1 MYSTQQ
7 HLPILDINDNL
18 LFLKNGSVATVLSTS
33 AVNFGLLFETE
44 QMAIIESFAGLL
56 NSLSFPIQIII
67 RSKKLDVS
75 SYLGTLDR
83 AAQKQTNPKLSQMTS
98 RYRQFVG
105 GLIQDNEVLDKQFYV
120 CISVSSTELG
130 LLPSSSADK
139 IRKILTVLVPR
150 VDHLARQ
157 LSRIGLK
164 ARVLDTLELTKLFY
178 DIYNPEDGNDL
189 AKIATPLPSIPVT
202 PPPKVNLN
210 RIHPTA
216 PVQTPIAPPAVAQ
229 TAPAPIMTTPPSP
242 YQTFL
247 SGNRAPFVV
256 EELRDDLHA

>member
-7 HLPILDINDNL
+7 HLPIADINQNL
-18 LFLKNGSVATVLSTS
+18 LFLKNGSVTTVLSTS

-44 QMAIIESFAGLL
+44 QMAIIQSFAGLL

-83 AAQKQTNPKLSQMTS
+83 AAQKQTNLKLSQMTS
-98 RYRQFVG
+98 RYRQYVG

-120 CISVSSTELG
+120 CISVTSAELG
-130 LLPSSSADK
+130 LLPSSDTDK
-139 IRKILTVLVPR
+139 IRKVLTVLVPR

-164 ARVLDTLELTKLFY
+164 ARVLDTIELTKLFY

-189 AKIATPLPSIPVT
+189 AKVATPLPNVPVNT
-202 PPPKVNLN
+202 PPKVNLN
-210 RIHPTA
+210 RIQPAVPVA
-216 PVQTPIAPPAVAQ
+216 PPQTPIIPNPTPTPVGIPPQSA
-229 TAPAPIMTTPPSP
+229 

-247 SGNRAPFVV
+247 ASNRVPFVV
-256 EELRDDLHA
+256 EELRDDLHT